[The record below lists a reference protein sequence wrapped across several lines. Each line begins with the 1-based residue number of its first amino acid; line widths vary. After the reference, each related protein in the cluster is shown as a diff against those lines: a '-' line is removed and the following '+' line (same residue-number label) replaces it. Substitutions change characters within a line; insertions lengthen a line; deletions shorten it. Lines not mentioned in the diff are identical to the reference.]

1 MAIKTPRA
9 AITLAAVILFSLTA
23 STRGFAGQSNSCD
36 LASRKGPVSLLILP
50 NNARVRSYAATV
62 KDSPIVSHS
71 ATTVVFGDGRVVTS
85 DVTKA
90 SRHINDLGWETRP
103 ISVVASFNKR
113 MRRPPGG
120 FG

>member
-1 MAIKTPRA
+1 MAIQTHRA
-9 AITLAAVILFSLTA
+9 AITLVAVALLSLTA
-23 STRGFAGQSNSCD
+23 STRGFAGESCD
-36 LASRKGPVSLLILP
+36 IASRKGPVSLLILP
-50 NNARVRSYAATV
+50 SNSRVRSYAATV
-62 KDSPIVSHS
+62 KDSAIVSHS

-90 SRHINDLGWETRP
+90 SRHINDLGWGTRP